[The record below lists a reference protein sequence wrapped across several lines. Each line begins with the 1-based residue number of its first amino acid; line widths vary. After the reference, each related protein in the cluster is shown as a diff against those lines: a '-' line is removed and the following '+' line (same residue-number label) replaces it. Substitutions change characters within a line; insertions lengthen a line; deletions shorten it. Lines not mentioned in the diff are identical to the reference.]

1 MKFKMH
7 AANRAAACGIA
18 LLAAAVA
25 ATPASA
31 ADATWPSDVS
41 ARYKLFFNG
50 FDVGAYQFQSR
61 FDGKAYAASSSAEV
75 SAMFGAFRWRG
86 TIESRGTLAG
96 NAAQP
101 QTYQMNYKAKKIG
114 SVTLAFDKSGV
125 KSVALVPAKP
135 PHPDAVPI
143 KPEQLKNVFDPMT
156 SILTMTHASGG
167 KPCDKTIP
175 VFDGKARFDLVLS
188 YKGTEKIVDKKP
200 SGQPAQL
207 VVCNVKYVPVA
218 GHKPKDF
225 VNPWVNYASIE
236 IAFRPVPS
244 ANVYVPYRITVPTSI
259 GAAVMSAENVTITS
273 SDKTQIALT
282 K

>member
-7 AANRAAACGIA
+7 AANRAAACGLA